1 MAHQESYNL
10 SSSTIEEMTRNGLGA
25 IPELVRM
32 ILNSVMQAER
42 SKYLQANA
50 YERTEERRGHANGYT
65 PKTISTKSGE
75 IIFAIPQVQEGGF
88 YPSAMEKGMIR

>member
-1 MAHQESYNL
+1 
-10 SSSTIEEMTRNGLGA
+10 
-25 IPELVRM
+25 V
-32 ILNSVMQAER
+32 ILNSVIQAER
-42 SKYLQANA
+42 SKYLQTNA
-50 YERTEERRGHANGYT
+50 WEQAKEVMPMATH

>member
-1 MAHQESYNL
+1 LQFYLVLRITLTKSGDPQQRHPGRTFQVSADECM
-10 SSSTIEEMTRNGLGA
+10 GA
-25 IPELVRM
+25 
-32 ILNSVMQAER
+32 SQ
-42 SKYLQANA
+42 
-50 YERTEERRGHANGYT
+50 RGHANGYT

>member
-1 MAHQESYNL
+1 
-10 SSSTIEEMTRNGLGA
+10 
-25 IPELVRM
+25 M
-32 ILNSVMQAER
+32 ILNNVIQAER

-50 YERTEERRGHANGYT
+50 WEQTKEREGHANGYT

-88 YPSAMEKGMIR
+88 YPSALEKGMIREANEPCWLR